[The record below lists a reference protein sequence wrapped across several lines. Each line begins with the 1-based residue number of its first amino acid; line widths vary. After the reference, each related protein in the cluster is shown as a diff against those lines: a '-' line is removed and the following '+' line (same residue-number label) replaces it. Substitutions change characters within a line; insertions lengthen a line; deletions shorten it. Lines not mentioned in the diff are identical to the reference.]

1 MIGSVSSAAV
11 PPPLAPAV
19 LNSRASNSE
28 TGTAFSVESMPQSSP
43 AQTAIS
49 NPVAGVTSAV
59 LANATQEASGSNAP
73 DPSGKKELK
82 EAPFELTYP
91 LSKRVAEAGVYSART
106 SIENRQRQ
114 MTFDKEWLGLLTDEI
129 GQLQDQIRS
138 AERADLPALWEE
150 LEVAQ
155 NTLVSVTN
163 RHNEMVKTWPDFKA
177 ENEASGAY
185 WQASLDKLNARAAAE
200 GLI

>member
-1 MIGSVSSAAV
+1 MIGSVPSAAV
-11 PPPLAPAV
+11 MPPPAPAA
-19 LNSRASNSE
+19 LNTPANNSE
-28 TGTAFSVESMPQSSP
+28 TGTAFSAEAVPPSSP

-59 LANATQEASGSNAP
+59 LANAAQEASGSTATE
-73 DPSGKKELK
+73 PSGKKELK

-91 LSKRVAEAGVYSART
+91 LSKRAAEAGVYSAKIN
-106 SIENRQRQ
+106 IEMGQLQ
-114 MTFDKEWLGLLTDEI
+114 MAHDKEWLGRLTDEI

-150 LEVAQ
+150 LEATQ
-155 NTLVSVTN
+155 NSLASVTN
-163 RHNEMVKTWPDFKA
+163 RHHEMVKTWPDFRA